1 MKSGVIHH
9 NHAFGF
15 KTWDQGLFA
24 PFVEY
29 AAVNVVLK
37 VIQCKQHL
45 FIQSTNNVG
54 SLFTLPINTRLTY
67 LCIAVRS
74 GGFEAETIRP
84 YGYASIG
91 TPCVDSY
98 I

>member
-1 MKSGVIHH
+1 MKTSIIHNDHTLRFKAWNKRELAPVIKYI
-9 NHAFGF
+9 AI
-15 KTWDQGLFA
+15 D
-24 PFVEY
+24 VM
-29 AAVNVVLK
+29 LK
-37 VIQCKQHL
+37 VIERKQHL
-45 FIQSTNNVG
+45 FIESTNNVG